1 MIGID
6 TVLISR
12 IRKSIQSE
20 AFINRVFT
28 VEEQSYCN
36 AKSDCAQSYAGLFC
50 LKEAAVKAVGLGF
63 GCGIMPT
70 DIEVSHNENGA
81 PVLLFHRA
89 AIEAFAPHSVSA
101 SISHDGDYAVGIV
114 ELLPK
119 HCGK

>member
-12 IRKSIQSE
+12 IRKAVKSE
-20 AFINRVFT
+20 AFVNRVFT
-28 VEEQSYCN
+28 AAEQSYCSGK
-36 AKSDCAQSYAGLFC
+36 ADPEQSYAGLFC

-63 GCGIMPT
+63 GGGIMPE
-70 DIEVSHNENGA
+70 DIEVCHYDNGA
-81 PVLLFHRA
+81 PKLLFHRA
-89 AIEAFAPHSVSA
+89 AESVFEPYTVSA

-119 HCGK
+119 AIHR